1 MFLRSSLFLK
11 LAIFFSVF
19 FMLLFHLF
27 PQTLKPR
34 KCQEYTKEF
43 SGGNHS
49 FKGIDYFIEICN
61 IGMYENADF
70 LLLSVYDSNRNDLLI
85 QRKFTDNL
93 YAQSIFKIKFFDNG
107 FKYYNASDLTKVQ
120 YDEIFVEVP
129 PNWWEKFK
137 ANHMNPN

>member
-1 MFLRSSLFLK
+1 
-11 LAIFFSVF
+11 
-19 FMLLFHLF
+19 
-27 PQTLKPR
+27 
-34 KCQEYTKEF
+34 
-43 SGGNHS
+43 
-49 FKGIDYFIEICN
+49 
-61 IGMYENADF
+61 MYENADF
-70 LLLSVYDSNRNDLLI
+70 LLLRVYDSSGNDLLI

-93 YAQSIFKIKFFDNG
+93 YTQSIFKIKFFDNG